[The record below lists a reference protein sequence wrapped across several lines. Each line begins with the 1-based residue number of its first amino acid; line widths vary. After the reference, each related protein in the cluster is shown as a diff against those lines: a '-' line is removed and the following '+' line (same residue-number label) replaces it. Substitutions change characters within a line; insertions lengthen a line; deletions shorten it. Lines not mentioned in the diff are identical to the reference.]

1 MNIEEMKHDDIQ
13 LRLKEIETEMTA
25 DDADLE
31 KLSAEV
37 DALQAREADLRARA
51 ESAKELRARVAGAQV
66 KAIDSTKS
74 AEEVR
79 KEGKKNMPE
88 FRNSPEYINAYA
100 EATKT
105 NDWTE
110 CRSLLT
116 ENVGDGTIQ
125 VPDFVADKIEAAWQN
140 DPIMQRLNRVFIK
153 GNYTVGFEIEGTDAV
168 IHVEGTEAPAEEQ
181 LTLGKVT
188 IVPQNIKKWIS
199 VSDEVMDLKGQAFLD
214 YVYDEISY
222 KIVKKAGQTALAAA
236 VTAALSTDNSLP
248 YVATLKANLG
258 AATIVEAEAELTAD
272 EATDVVAVMTRKTHA
287 ALRKLQISSG
297 QNVGDV
303 FDGIEPIKVSAGTL
317 SDYSDT
323 LAENTP
329 YMIIGDLDGITANF
343 PNGNEVKFV
352 FDEYTLSPED
362 MVRIIGRLFVGIA
375 VTKPGYLTVVTKA
388 AA

>member
-1 MNIEEMKHDDIQ
+1 MNIEDMKHEDIQ

-88 FRNSPEYINAYA
+88 FRNSKEYINAFA
-100 EATKT
+100 EYVKT
-105 NDWTE
+105 GNDAE
-110 CRSLLT
+110 LRSLIT
-116 ENVGDGTIQ
+116 ENGGGDIQ
-125 VPDFVADKIEAAWQN
+125 IPDFVADKIEAAWQN
-140 DPIMQRLNRVFIK
+140 DPIMQRLNRVSVK

-168 IHVEGTEAPAEEQ
+168 IHVEGTAAPAEEQ

-188 IVPQNIKKWIS
+188 LVPQNIKKWIS

-214 YVYDEISY
+214 YVYDEIDY

-236 VTAALSTDNSLP
+236 VTAALATDNSLP
-248 YVATLKANLG
+248 YVATLKANLD

-297 QNVGDV
+297 TNVGDV
-303 FDGIEPIKVSAGTL
+303 FDGVEPIKVSAGTL
-317 SDYSDT
+317 SNYSDS
-323 LAENTP
+323 LAEDTP
-329 YMIIGDLDGITANF
+329 YMIVGDLDGITANF

-362 MVRIIGRLFVGIA
+362 MIRIIGRLFVGIA

>member
-74 AEEVR
+74 AVEVR
-79 KEGKKNMPE
+79 KEGKNMPE
-88 FRNSPEYINAYA
+88 FRNSKEYINAFA
-100 EATKT
+100 EYVKSGDDA
-105 NDWTE
+105 E
-110 CRSLLT
+110 LRSLISANGGG
-116 ENVGDGTIQ
+116 EIE

-140 DPIMQRLNRVFIK
+140 DPIMQRLNRVSVK
-153 GNYTVGFEIEGTDAV
+153 GNYTVGFEISGTDAV
-168 IHVEGTEAPAEEQ
+168 IHLEGTEAPAEEQ

-188 IVPQNIKKWIS
+188 LVPQNIKKWIS

-214 YVYDEISY
+214 YVYDEIDY

-248 YVATLKANLG
+248 YVATLKANLD
-258 AATIVEAEAELTAD
+258 AATIVSAEAELTAD

-297 QNVGDV
+297 QNVGDP
-303 FDGIEPIKVSAGTL
+303 FDGIEAVRVSAGTL

-323 LAENTP
+323 LAEDTP
-329 YMIIGDLDGITANF
+329 YMIVGDLDGITANF
-343 PNGNEVKFV
+343 PNGNEVKFI
-352 FDEYTLSPED
+352 FDEYTLAPED
-362 MVRIIGRLFVGIA
+362 MIRIIGRLFVGIA